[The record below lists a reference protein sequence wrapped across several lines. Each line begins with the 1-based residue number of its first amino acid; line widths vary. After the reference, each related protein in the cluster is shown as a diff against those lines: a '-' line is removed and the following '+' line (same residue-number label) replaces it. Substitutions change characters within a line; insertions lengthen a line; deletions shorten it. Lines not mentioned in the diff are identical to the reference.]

1 METIQA
7 TKKITAPETFEMLS
21 AAFDEPVENIS
32 PSVLRESIVGWDS
45 MGALALMAELDE
57 RFNLELT
64 ADESRKF
71 VRVSDVIAFLRR
83 HGVLSE

>member
-7 TKKITAPETFEMLS
+7 VKKITVRETLEMLS

-32 PSVLRESIVGWDS
+32 PDVPREAIVGWDS

-71 VRVSDVIAFLRR
+71 LHVSDVMAFLRR
-83 HGVLSE
+83 HGVLTE